1 MSDRKPIYVGR
12 DPSSGIVSGLTEFKT
27 GDTVPLEHGG
37 TGVTSLGALSSLLGI
52 PELYTPNDHGSLDGL
67 GDDDHPQ
74 YVLSSTNADL
84 SSSVLGVSSTVFDNS
99 ASWTGGGGVTD
110 HGALTG
116 LADDDHPQY
125 VLSATNLALSSAVST
140 LEGELDGVSSTV
152 FDNSASWAVD
162 TDTTDHTALTNIGT
176 RSHAELDGLFTSV
189 STTSGTWDQ
198 TATDLD
204 THEASATVHFTEAS
218 IDHGSIAGLGDN
230 DHPQYV
236 LSATNQTLSSTVSN
250 LETELDGVSSTVFDN
265 SASWGTDTDTTDHT
279 LLSNIGTR
287 THSEL
292 DGLFT
297 SVSTTSGTWDQ
308 TATDLDTHEADATI
322 HFTEASIDHGSI
334 TGLAD
339 DDHPQYVLSA
349 TNQTLSSTVTTLET
363 ELDGVSSTVF
373 DNSAAWAVDTDT
385 TDHTSLT
392 NIGTRTHAELDG
404 LYTSVNTTSGTWDQ
418 TATDLDSHE
427 ADTTIHF
434 TEASIDHG
442 SIAGL
447 GDNDHPQYVLSATN
461 QALSSTVSTLETE
474 LDGVS
479 STVFDNSASWGGAGV
494 TDHGALTGLADDDH
508 PQYVLSATNQ
518 TLSSTVSTLEGELDG
533 VSSTVFDNSASWAVD
548 TDTTD
553 HTALSNIG
561 TRTHAELDSLYT
573 SVNSTS
579 GTWDQTATD
588 LDSHEA
594 SATVHFT
601 EASID
606 HGSIAGL
613 GDDDH
618 TQYTLVDGS
627 RSMDT
632 LDVTGNA
639 TVDGNVGIGVAG
651 TPTAPLQIEG
661 VGTADAIYIESSD
674 TGADAGPVIT
684 LKRDSASPASADYLG
699 QLKFKGESDTG
710 AERVYAKITAK
721 IDDPANTV
729 EDGIIEFMNRFNGS
743 EQIALRLKEN
753 SFRTLNG
760 VELHVDG
767 NTGLGNNNPSEKLDV
782 TGNIKVSGT
791 VDGRDIAADG
801 TKLDTV
807 ETDLLGVSGTV
818 FDNSGAWGT
827 DTDTTD
833 HTALTNIGTRTHAE
847 LDSLYTSVNTTSGTW
862 DQTATDLDTHEADST
877 IHFTEASIDHGSIAG
892 LADNDHPQYVLSATN
907 QTLSSTVSTLEGELD
922 GVSSTVFDNSAA
934 WGVDTDTTDHTALSN
949 IGTRTHPEL
958 DGLYTSVFDNSA
970 TWDTVTTVSGDLDT
984 LEVTVAAATAII
996 NAMSAALDGVS
1007 ATVFDSS
1014 GGWEIETK
1022 AITIESPTSTEDIS
1036 MFFTDVAITVE
1047 KMTAVLRGSA
1057 TPSVTWTIR
1066 HGSDRSAAGTE
1077 VVTGGTATTNTTT
1090 GDTVTSFNDATIPAN
1105 SFVWLETT
1113 AQSGT
1118 VNEINITIKYGLD

>member
-74 YVLSSTNADL
+74 YVLSATNADL

-140 LEGELDGVSSTV
+140 LEGELDGVSSTVFDNSASWGGAGVTDHGALTGLADDDHPQYVLSATNQTLSSTVTTLETELDGVSSTV

-236 LSATNQTLSSTVSN
+236 LSATNQTLSSTVST

-334 TGLAD
+334 AGLAD

-349 TNQTLSSTVTTLET
+349 TNL
-363 ELDGVSSTVF
+363 
-373 DNSAAWAVDTDT
+373 
-385 TDHTSLT
+385 
-392 NIGTRTHAELDG
+392 
-404 LYTSVNTTSGTWDQ
+404 
-418 TATDLDSHE
+418 
-427 ADTTIHF
+427 
-434 TEASIDHG
+434 
-442 SIAGL
+442 
-447 GDNDHPQYVLSATN
+447 
-461 QALSSTVSTLETE
+461 ALSSAVSTLETE

-479 STVFDNSASWGGAGV
+479 STVFDNSASWTGGGGV

-533 VSSTVFDNSASWAVD
+533 VSSTVFDNSAAWAVD

-594 SATVHFT
+594 SAAVHFT

-613 GDDDH
+613 GDNDH
-618 TQYTLVDGS
+618 PQYVLSATNLALSSAVTTLEGE
-627 RSMDT
+627 
-632 LDVTGNA
+632 LD
-639 TVDGNVGIGVAG
+639 
-651 TPTAPLQIEG
+651 
-661 VGTADAIYIESSD
+661 
-674 TGADAGPVIT
+674 
-684 LKRDSASPASADYLG
+684 
-699 QLKFKGESDTG
+699 
-710 AERVYAKITAK
+710 
-721 IDDPANTV
+721 
-729 EDGIIEFMNRFNGS
+729 
-743 EQIALRLKEN
+743 
-753 SFRTLNG
+753 
-760 VELHVDG
+760 
-767 NTGLGNNNPSEKLDV
+767 
-782 TGNIKVSGT
+782 
-791 VDGRDIAADG
+791 
-801 TKLDTV
+801 
-807 ETDLLGVSGTV
+807 GVSSTV

-907 QTLSSTVSTLEGELD
+907 LALSSAVTTLEGELD

-934 WGVDTDTTDHTALSN
+934 WGTDTDTTDHTALTN

-958 DGLYTSVFDNSA
+958 DGLYTSVLDNSA

-984 LEVTVAAATAII
+984 LEVTVAGATAII